1 MVLIYNCG
9 CQKIKCSVSIHTPS
23 VLYWFF
29 HEPRW
34 FFEGFKV
41 TGTSGYKHD
50 LIIFLVKYVVEE
62 NVLLQVFFIKYLK
75 TGRY

>member
-9 CQKIKCSVSIHTPS
+9 CQKIKCSVPIHTPL

-41 TGTSGYKHD
+41 TGTSGYIHD
-50 LIIFLVKYVVEE
+50 LIIFLVKYVVEVRMFCFKCFLS
-62 NVLLQVFFIKYLK
+62 N
-75 TGRY
+75 T

>member
-1 MVLIYNCG
+1 MVLIYNYG
-9 CQKIKCSVSIHTPS
+9 CQKIKCSVPIHTPL

-41 TGTSGYKHD
+41 TGTSGYIHD
-50 LIIFLVKYVVEE
+50 LIIFLVKYVV
-62 NVLLQVFFIKYLK
+62 QVRMFCFKFFLSN
-75 TGRY
+75 T